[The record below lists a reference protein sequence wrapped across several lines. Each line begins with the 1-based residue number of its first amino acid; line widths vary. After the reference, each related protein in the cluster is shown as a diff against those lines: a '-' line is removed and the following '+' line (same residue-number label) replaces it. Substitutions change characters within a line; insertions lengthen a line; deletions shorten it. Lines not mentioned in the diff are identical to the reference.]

1 MLVRAEA
8 LEAVGGIASI
18 RAEII
23 DDCALGAAVKSK
35 GPIWLGL
42 SAEEYSFRPYK
53 GLGDIWDMVA
63 RSAYTQLRHS
73 ALLLAGCTAGLA
85 LVYLVPP
92 LLAVGGIFAGHPLAA
107 LLAGIAWALMTFT
120 FLPTLR
126 LYRLPAWRSLLLPVA
141 GLLYTAMTLDSGRRH
156 ASGHGA
162 EWKGRVGAGAQKSD
176 T

>member
-1 MLVRAEA
+1 MLVRAKA
-8 LEAVGGIASI
+8 LEAAGGIASI

-42 SAEEYSFRPYK
+42 SAEEYSFRPYE
-53 GLGDIWDMVA
+53 GLGDIWNMVA

-73 ALLLAGCTAGLA
+73 PLLLAGCTAGLA

-92 LLAVGGIFAGHPLAA
+92 ALAVGGMFAGYPLAA
-107 LLAGIAWALMTFT
+107 LLAGIAWALMTFS

-156 ASGHGA
+156 ASGLGA
-162 EWKGRVGAGAQKSD
+162 EWKGRVGAGAEQSD